1 MSSRRS
7 KSTTPLPKKKRKQA
21 DLYTIKNVKVISK
34 GEKYK
39 GALVL
44 LTTAIYTNNVPSAA
58 VGKVFLYRVETYDEE
73 MEMFSVKWEKQAMEE
88 DGGSVFFAF
97 DEHDDSSLDSLTFA
111 DIRDGQRR
119 YYEYTTRTLA
129 AEQNQ
134 RELIEME
141 LENERKDP
149 EKSAWLEDAHEAIG
163 CKPSY
168 VGSHTVE

>member
-58 VGKVFLYRVETYDEE
+58 VGKVFLYRVEAYDEE
-73 MEMFSVKWEKQAMEE
+73 TEMYVCMYVCFSVSGLEGLPHLRVYQDHRVGLLHSARTAYRLS
-88 DGGSVFFAF
+88 DTIFDIHRGGRWS
-97 DEHDDSSLDSLTFA
+97 
-111 DIRDGQRR
+111 
-119 YYEYTTRTLA
+119 
-129 AEQNQ
+129 
-134 RELIEME
+134 
-141 LENERKDP
+141 
-149 EKSAWLEDAHEAIG
+149 
-163 CKPSY
+163 
-168 VGSHTVE
+168 

>member
-58 VGKVFLYRVETYDEE
+58 VGKVFLYRVEAYDEE
-73 MEMFSVKWEKQAMEE
+73 TEMFSAKWEKQAMEE
-88 DGGSVFFAF
+88 DGSSVFFAF
-97 DEHDDSSLDSLTFA
+97 DEDDDSSLDSLTFA
-111 DIRDGQRR
+111 DIRDGQR
-119 YYEYTTRTLA
+119 
-129 AEQNQ
+129 
-134 RELIEME
+134 
-141 LENERKDP
+141 
-149 EKSAWLEDAHEAIG
+149 
-163 CKPSY
+163 
-168 VGSHTVE
+168 